1 MWRHT
6 LYEDSLSV
14 RNGYVCEGTLYMKIV
29 CRYVRHTLYEDSLS
43 VRNGYVCEGT
53 LYMKIVLV

>member
-1 MWRHT
+1 MWRYT

-14 RNGYVCEGTLYMKIV
+14 RNGYVCEGTLY
-29 CRYVRHTLYEDSLS
+29 RHTLYEDSLS

>member
-1 MWRHT
+1 MDMWRHT

-29 CRYVRHTLYEDSLS
+29 
-43 VRNGYVCEGT
+43 
-53 LYMKIVLV
+53 LV